1 MHVLMELNET
11 GSLNNAT
18 KVTEDELG
26 IAAHTDSEEIFH
38 ASTPTTSSNF
48 LWSDIYL
55 FYIPTL
61 FQRLMLS
68 YLYNVYVVLH
78 ITTFVIPLN
87 LSFCPVVICKIR
99 DVTN

>member
-1 MHVLMELNET
+1 MELNET

-48 LWSDIYL
+48 LW
-55 FYIPTL
+55 
-61 FQRLMLS
+61 
-68 YLYNVYVVLH
+68 
-78 ITTFVIPLN
+78 
-87 LSFCPVVICKIR
+87 
-99 DVTN
+99 